1 MTAADKAGGIA
12 RAGLDD
18 GSDGAP
24 APAPAEG
31 GKGRRPAWIAPAVAT
46 AGAILIGVAAVG
58 GWAWSHY
65 GSAAAAAAFLRGEA
79 LLLEPRTFDVGVL
92 GPADEVKLEV
102 RAWNLAREPIRLY
115 GLNGFCATRYC
126 VGSDERLPLAIEP
139 GGEPRVLVLYARG
152 RPGGE
157 ARPER
162 FHYDMEVYTSIG
174 NRTIAVE
181 GGLPGD

>member
-1 MTAADKAGGIA
+1 MTAADKAEGIA
-12 RAGLDD
+12 RAGVD
-18 GSDGAP
+18 GRGDAAP
-24 APAPAEG
+24 APAAG
-31 GKGRRPAWIAPAVAT
+31 GQGRRPAWIAPAVAMT
-46 AGAILIGVAAVG
+46 GAILGGIAVVG

-65 GSAAAAAAFLRGEA
+65 GSVAAAGAFLRGES
-79 LLLEPRTFDVGVL
+79 LLLEPRSFDVGVL

-115 GLNGFCATRYC
+115 GLNGFCAKRYC

-152 RPGGE
+152 RLGGE
-157 ARPER
+157 ARAER